1 MMQTFENQQPSL
13 FELFEETPRV
23 ALIPALKAE
32 LATLV
37 EVLLAEIAM
46 ALAKEV
52 GSEQDH
58 Q

>member
-23 ALIPALKAE
+23 TLTPALKAE

-37 EVLLAEIAM
+37 EVLLAVIA
-46 ALAKEV
+46 ATLAREV
-52 GSEQDH
+52 GNE
-58 Q
+58 